1 MMMMRSWLDDTSVL
15 QALATTEDE
24 SRQFEFNARN
34 QITLWGP
41 DGRC

>member
-1 MMMMRSWLDDTSVL
+1 MRRMSWENDTSVL
-15 QALATTEDE
+15 QALATTEEE

-41 DGRC
+41 DG